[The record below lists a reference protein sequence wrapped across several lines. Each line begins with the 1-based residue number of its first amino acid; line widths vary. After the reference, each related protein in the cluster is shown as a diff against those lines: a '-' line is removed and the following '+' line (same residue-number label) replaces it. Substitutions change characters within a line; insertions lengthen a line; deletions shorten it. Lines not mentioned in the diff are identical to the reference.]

1 MSRFNILH
9 NNNNNNGN
17 IFLKAQ
23 VKKGRFDKL
32 QNSNSKKNIFKES
45 NKPKNKENNTKKTN
59 KRCDFYY
66 DKEKKTEN
74 QITVTID
81 KSNFPELNINNREKP
96 ELNNK
101 CINYKDITKKKANT
115 YCLKRNEKPLLLL
128 PLCSEDAVTLRND
141 LDKINIEIENIYCKN
156 ITNYWKKIQMRD
168 REQRIE
174 DGEFLY
180 EYNDNDEYLYTSD
193 NDSDE
198 EFNCNYN
205 DFYDNDN
212 YYD

>member
-1 MSRFNILH
+1 
-9 NNNNNNGN
+9 
-17 IFLKAQ
+17 
-23 VKKGRFDKL
+23 
-32 QNSNSKKNIFKES
+32 
-45 NKPKNKENNTKKTN
+45 
-59 KRCDFYY
+59 
-66 DKEKKTEN
+66 
-74 QITVTID
+74 
-81 KSNFPELNINNREKP
+81 
-96 ELNNK
+96 
-101 CINYKDITKKKANT
+101 KKANT

>member
-1 MSRFNILH
+1 
-9 NNNNNNGN
+9 
-17 IFLKAQ
+17 
-23 VKKGRFDKL
+23 
-32 QNSNSKKNIFKES
+32 
-45 NKPKNKENNTKKTN
+45 
-59 KRCDFYY
+59 
-66 DKEKKTEN
+66 
-74 QITVTID
+74 
-81 KSNFPELNINNREKP
+81 
-96 ELNNK
+96 
-101 CINYKDITKKKANT
+101 
-115 YCLKRNEKPLLLL
+115 
-128 PLCSEDAVTLRND
+128 
-141 LDKINIEIENIYCKN
+141 
-156 ITNYWKKIQMRD
+156 MRD